1 VPAQSHD
8 SVSPVL
14 IAGAGPSGLALAL
27 WLARAGV
34 RPRIIEC
41 QPARPATSRAIAV
54 QARTLEFY
62 RQLGIADEVIAQGLR
77 LEALNFW
84 VAGHRLTRLP
94 FGEVAGGKSPYPFIL
109 MLAQD
114 QHERLLEQALGRA
127 GVTVERGVTLE
138 NFEVAGQG
146 IQAQL
151 ALPDG
156 QRELCRARYLAGC
169 DGARSLVRH
178 GLKAGFP
185 GGTYAHLFYVADL
198 DARGPG
204 ADGEL
209 HVALD
214 EAGILA
220 AFPLKGDAAA
230 PPGEGRVRLIGTI
243 RTAPTADVTGQD
255 AEGGTSLRTWD
266 DVDKGVLAR
275 VGITVRDVRWF
286 STYHVHHRVVD
297 RFREGPVFLVGDAAH
312 IHSPVG
318 GQGMNTG
325 IGDAVNLGWK
335 LAEVLQGRAPEALLD
350 SYAPERRAFATRLVA
365 TTDRLFQVVTREGGL
380 ARWVRTRVFPNVM
393 PRVFD
398 TARGR
403 AYLFA
408 TVSQTRIQYRA
419 SALSEGHG
427 GGLRAG
433 DRWPWIP
440 AGPGQDD
447 SFTPLSQRRWQGF
460 VYGGPSAALG
470 DVRAVCGRRGI
481 SVQVSPWSAEAE
493 AARVERDAFY
503 LVRPDGHVGF
513 AEGRLHPDAVDDYLA
528 RHCTP
533 AT

>member
-1 VPAQSHD
+1 MAAQLQD

-34 RPRIIEC
+34 RPRIIERA
-41 QPARPATSRAIAV
+41 PTRPATSRAIAV

-62 RQLGIADEVIAQGLR
+62 RQLGIADEVIAHGLR
-77 LEALNFW
+77 LDALNFW
-84 VAGHRLTRLP
+84 VAGQKITRLP
-94 FGEVAGGKSPYPFIL
+94 FGELARGKSPYPFIL

-114 QHERLLEQALGRA
+114 QHERLLEEALARA

-138 NFEVAGQG
+138 NFELGAHG

-156 QRELCRARYLAGC
+156 RRELCDARYLAGC

-178 GLKAGFP
+178 GLKAEFP

-198 DARGPG
+198 DAAGPG

-220 AFPLKGDAAA
+220 AFPLKGDGAATTS
-230 PPGEGRVRLIGTI
+230 GEGRVRLIGTV
-243 RTAPTADVTGQD
+243 RSDSVDG
-255 AEGGTSLRTWD
+255 EGGDAGSFTWD
-266 DVDKGVLAR
+266 DVDKAALAR
-275 VGITVRDVRWF
+275 VGVTVRNVRWF

-335 LAEVLQGRAPEALLD
+335 LAEVLHGRAPATLLD
-350 SYAPERRAFATRLVA
+350 SYTPERRAFATRLVA
-365 TTDRLFQVVTREGGL
+365 TTDRLFQIVTRDGGL

-398 TARGR
+398 TERGR

-408 TVSQTRIQYRA
+408 TVSQTRIQYRQ
-419 SALSEGHG
+419 SPLSEGHAG
-427 GGLRAG
+427 PLRAG

-440 AGPGQDD
+440 GGEGYDD
-447 SFTPLSQRRWQGF
+447 SFASLAARRWQAF
-460 VYGGPSAALG
+460 VYGSPSASLG
-470 DVRAVCGRRGI
+470 DVRAVCGRRG
-481 SVQVSPWSAEAE
+481 VAVNVAPWRAELA
-493 AARVERDAFY
+493 AARLEQDAFY
-503 LVRPDGHVGF
+503 LVRPDGYVGF
-513 AEGRLHPDAVDDYLA
+513 ADGRLHPDAVDDYLA
-528 RHCTP
+528 RHCAPPT
-533 AT
+533 

>member
-275 VGITVRDVRWF
+275 VGSRCATSAGSRRTTCITAWWIGFAKGPF
-286 STYHVHHRVVD
+286 SLWATPRT
-297 RFREGPVFLVGDAAH
+297 
-312 IHSPVG
+312 S
-318 GQGMNTG
+318 T
-325 IGDAVNLGWK
+325 
-335 LAEVLQGRAPEALLD
+335 APWA
-350 SYAPERRAFATRLVA
+350 
-365 TTDRLFQVVTREGGL
+365 
-380 ARWVRTRVFPNVM
+380 
-393 PRVFD
+393 
-398 TARGR
+398 
-403 AYLFA
+403 
-408 TVSQTRIQYRA
+408 
-419 SALSEGHG
+419 
-427 GGLRAG
+427 
-433 DRWPWIP
+433 
-440 AGPGQDD
+440 
-447 SFTPLSQRRWQGF
+447 
-460 VYGGPSAALG
+460 
-470 DVRAVCGRRGI
+470 VRA
-481 SVQVSPWSAEAE
+481 
-493 AARVERDAFY
+493 
-503 LVRPDGHVGF
+503 
-513 AEGRLHPDAVDDYLA
+513 
-528 RHCTP
+528 
-533 AT
+533 